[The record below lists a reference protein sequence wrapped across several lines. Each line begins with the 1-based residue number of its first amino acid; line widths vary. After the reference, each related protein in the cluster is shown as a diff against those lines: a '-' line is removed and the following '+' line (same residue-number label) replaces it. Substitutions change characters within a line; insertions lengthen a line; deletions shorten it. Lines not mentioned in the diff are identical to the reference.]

1 MLTLILSR
9 LRCQW
14 LVVVLMLL
22 VLETS
27 SAFGAESPG
36 PVSAQSNY
44 ETKCVRCHGVS
55 GKGDG
60 MQAKMVFW
68 MKTPNLTD
76 SAYMQTRPD
85 DALVQVI
92 KAGGKTGMPAYGLKL
107 TDREM
112 KELVAYIRG
121 FSKTSGSPKPA
132 SATR

>member
-14 LVVVLMLL
+14 LLAVSMLVVVG
-22 VLETS
+22 VS
-27 SAFGAESPG
+27 PAFGAESPG
-36 PVSAQSNY
+36 PVSAQSTY
-44 ETKCVRCHGVS
+44 ETKCARCHGES

-76 SAYMQTRPD
+76 SAYMQTRSD

-112 KELVAYIRG
+112 KELVTYIRG